1 MCHRSFGRESARD
14 RLNNR
19 LGQRQGVLAP
29 NKGVPL
35 DSEDELDEVADMME
49 QDVTLKKKTQKHKKK
64 HTRKTHHH
72 KKRTTHHH
80 QPDQTD
86 TDGESLGNTGGQS
99 LESSEG
105 LERDLTQVRLQMDHE
120 VQQMRG
126 IMGLVGNLRTNDKR
140 DNSKENNLNEP

>member
-1 MCHRSFGRESARD
+1 
-14 RLNNR
+14 
-19 LGQRQGVLAP
+19 
-29 NKGVPL
+29 
-35 DSEDELDEVADMME
+35 
-49 QDVTLKKKTQKHKKK
+49 
-64 HTRKTHHH
+64 
-72 KKRTTHHH
+72 
-80 QPDQTD
+80 
-86 TDGESLGNTGGQS
+86 LGNTGGQS

>member
-80 QPDQTD
+80 QPD
-86 TDGESLGNTGGQS
+86 
-99 LESSEG
+99 
-105 LERDLTQVRLQMDHE
+105 
-120 VQQMRG
+120 
-126 IMGLVGNLRTNDKR
+126 
-140 DNSKENNLNEP
+140 